1 MGIVLCKSKH
11 IMQIQGVVILMG
23 LFNVHNTVKIVI
35 QSVV

>member
-1 MGIVLCKSKH
+1 MGIVLCKLKN
-11 IMQIQGVVILMG
+11 IMQMQGVVIIMG